1 MKCFLVNILDK
12 ASTKAY
18 KSSKT
23 AMDEIGDTFVINS
36 HSIILTVND
45 DAIDLMNVLSKITKD
60 DSDVIIVELTK
71 NTNFNLS
78 LKLKPRREYITAYI
92 SNSLND
98 DY

>member
-23 AMDEIGDTFVINS
+23 AMDEIGNTFVINN

-60 DSDVIIVELTK
+60 DPDVIIVELTK
-71 NTNFNLS
+71 NTNFNFS

-92 SNSLND
+92 RKSLND